1 MSENNNN
8 RNNLNDPDLD
18 IINYRNNGSGNEQ
31 NTMVNFIKLN
41 KIMNSNNFSQNV
53 CKIEISNK
61 ITKTYASGFFCHIQ
75 SKELRVLISNNHVI
89 NEQFLKNVKEL
100 TIYLTDN
107 NEEIKKIINLDS
119 ERLKYTNEALDITI
133 IEILDE
139 DLIDSF
145 FEIDEN
151 FIKNKKF
158 LNETVFNLQYPQG
171 GNLNISFGKIL
182 QTYKENKFLYD
193 AGSDSGS
200 SGSPIIL
207 FEDFT
212 VIGIHKGVK
221 KNKNDFRLKINK
233 GIYLDKII
241 NLIPKSTRPENKN
254 IIGCTYDIKKEDIN
268 KDIQV
273 YNNINNIER
282 YIKSV
287 SIYRQDEKKRRINNG
302 MYKFDKEGK
311 YFIFYEFDK
320 TVNDLS
326 HIFNNC
332 STLTRVNMPTFND
345 SDITNMSYMFNKCIS
360 LKRID
365 FLNSFNTKNVANMSD
380 MFRGCIS
387 LENINLSSFNTENV
401 KKMSGLFRGCSSLK
415 KIDLSSFNTK
425 NALDLS
431 YMFKGCKKLLNI
443 NLSSFNTEKVTDM
456 SHMFDKCQQLEEIN
470 LNTFNTQNNRN
481 FSYMFENCNSIKK
494 LDLSSF
500 NTINNIN
507 MKNMFNNCNNLK
519 EINLSTFKTNN
530 MAITEN
536 MFLGCSSLE
545 ILDSCTDKKIIEE
558 FNLNK

>member
-41 KIMNSNNFSQNV
+41 KIMNSNSFSQNV

-100 TIYLTDN
+100 TIYLTNN
-107 NEEIKKIINLDS
+107 NEEIKKMINLDS

-241 NLIPKSTRPENKN
+241 
-254 IIGCTYDIKKEDIN
+254 IKKEDIN

-326 HIFNNC
+326 DTFNNC

-345 SDITNMSYMFNKCIS
+345 SDITNMSNMFNKCIS
-360 LKRID
+360 LKQID
-365 FLNSFNTKNVANMSD
+365 FLNSFNTKKVTNMSD

-494 LDLSSF
+494 LDLSAF
-500 NTINNIN
+500 GAVGGID
-507 MKNMFNNCNNLK
+507 MKNMFKNCSKLK

-530 MAITEN
+530 MATTED

-545 ILDSCTDKKIIEE
+545 KLDSCTDEKILEE

>member
-1 MSENNNN
+1 
-8 RNNLNDPDLD
+8 
-18 IINYRNNGSGNEQ
+18 
-31 NTMVNFIKLN
+31 MVNYNKLLN
-41 KIMNSNNFSQNV
+41 YNNFSQNV
-53 CKIEISNK
+53 CKLEILDKNIK
-61 ITKTYASGFFCHIQ
+61 KYASGFFCHIQ
-75 SKELRVLISNNHVI
+75 SKEIRVLITNSHII

-100 TIYLTDN
+100 TIYFDVSD
-107 NEEIKKIINLDS
+107 EEIKKIINLDFD
-119 ERLKYTNEALDITI
+119 RLKYTNETLDITI

-158 LNETVFNLQYPQG
+158 LNETVFNLQFPQG
-171 GNLNISFGKIL
+171 GDLNISFGKIL
-182 QTYKENKFLYD
+182 QTYKENKFLYN
-193 AGSDSGS
+193 AGSGMGS

-221 KNKNDFRLKINK
+221 KNKNDFMLKINK

-241 NLIPKSTRPENKN
+241 NIIPKSTRPENKN
-254 IIGCTYDIKKEDIN
+254 IIKCLYDIKKEDIN

-273 YNNINNIER
+273 YNNKNNIEK

-287 SIYRQDEKKRRINNG
+287 SIYRQDEKDEKKKLINNG
-302 MYKFDKEGK
+302 ICKFDKEGK

-345 SDITNMSYMFNKCIS
+345 SDITNMSCMFNKCNS
-360 LKRID
+360 LKQID
-365 FLNSFNTKNVANMSD
+365 FLNSFNTKKVTNMSD

-425 NALDLS
+425 NVLDLS

-545 ILDSCTDKKIIEE
+545 ILDSCTDEKIIEE